1 MSKQHEKSMIDFQRL
16 LSTKDFKTEK
26 ELRDFMNSLVGTEL
40 PSFPEET
47 LTNEEKAINLVLSAY
62 DFEPRIGFEKV
73 MEALELDSDCIEA
86 YEFLGNINDF
96 PPISDAFYEK
106 GISIGRKKFGAKYF
120 KENKGHFWLLHET
133 RPFMRCMHL
142 HANCLY
148 ELNKIQESIEVF
160 EEMIEL
166 NPNDNQGIRDQL
178 LLYLIEVE
186 DKIKFAKYEKQY
198 KSDFMT
204 FSLFNRALFAFINEG
219 ETKNSET
226 LLRKAIK
233 QNKYVAKKLISR
245 RDSIFDSDGYT
256 TGSEEEADYYV
267 SHSKRIWESKPGAKD
282 WLKRISKD
290 KK

>member
-1 MSKQHEKSMIDFQRL
+1 MSKQHEKAMIDFQRL
-16 LSTKDFKTEK
+16 LSTKDFKTET

-47 LTNEEKAINLVLSAY
+47 LTNEEKAIDLVLSAY

-86 YEFLGNINDF
+86 YEFLGNINYF

-106 GISIGRKKFGAKYF
+106 GISIGRKKLGANYF

-148 ELNKIQESIEVF
+148 EMNKIQESIEVF

-186 DKIKFAKYEKQY
+186 DKIKFTKYEKKY

-204 FSLFNRALFAFINEG
+204 FSLFNRALFSFINEG

-233 QNKYVAKKLISR
+233 QNKYVAKKLISKS
-245 RDSIFDSDGYT
+245 DSIFDSDGYT
-256 TGSEEEADYYV
+256 SGSEEEADYYV
-267 SHSKRIWESKPGAKD
+267 NHSKRIWESKPGTRD

>member
-1 MSKQHEKSMIDFQRL
+1 MSKQHEKAMIDFQRL

-26 ELRDFMNSLVGTEL
+26 ELTEFMNSLIGNEL

-47 LTNEEKAINLVLSAY
+47 LTNEEKAVDMVISAY
-62 DFEPRIGFEKV
+62 DYDSGIALEKV

-86 YEFLGNINDF
+86 YEFLGNLYDF
-96 PPISDAFYEK
+96 PAISDAFYEK
-106 GISIGRKKFGAKYF
+106 GISIGRKKFGSKYF

-148 ELNKIQESIEVF
+148 EMNKIQESIEVF

-186 DKIKFAKYEKQY
+186 DKVKFTKYEKQY
-198 KSDFMT
+198 KNDFMT
-204 FSLFNRALFAFINEG
+204 FALFNRALFAFINEG
-219 ETKNSET
+219 ETKNAET
-226 LLRKAIK
+226 LLRRALL
-233 QNKYVAKKLISR
+233 QNKYVAKKLISKR
-245 RDSIFDSDGYT
+245 NSIFDSDGYT
-256 TGSEEEADYYV
+256 SGSEEEADYYV
-267 SHSKRIWESKPGAKD
+267 SHSKRIWESKPGTKD
-282 WLKRISKD
+282 WLKRIMKD
-290 KK
+290 QK

>member
-1 MSKQHEKSMIDFQRL
+1 MSKQHEKAMIDFQRL
-16 LSTKDFKTEK
+16 LSTKDFKTEQ

-47 LTNEEKAINLVLSAY
+47 LTNEEKAIDLVLSAY
-62 DFEPRIGFEKV
+62 DCDPKTGFEKV

-186 DKIKFAKYEKQY
+186 DKSKFTKYDKQF
-198 KSDFMT
+198 KNDFMT
-204 FSLFNRALFAFINEG
+204 FALFNRALFAFVSEG
-219 ETKNSET
+219 ETKNTEIMLKRALSE
-226 LLRKAIK
+226 
-233 QNKYVAKKLISR
+233 NKHVAKKLLSK

-267 SHSKRIWESKPGAKD
+267 SHAKRIWESKPGAMD